1 MNDINFD
8 ELDAAVNSALKGQA
22 SDTNTTDGG
31 PMSSSD
37 NPRTDTPVDRTI
49 IKSQRRGQFM
59 DMVHPS
65 SDMRRSGDASM
76 LPSSRRQSAPLT
88 PLRREVVETETD
100 SPGGVNLS
108 VPTVPL
114 AVTETPPAEEA
125 VEDSPTL
132 VPQPDIEPAT
142 QAMSTE
148 PTESVIQEEA
158 RVEDGQ
164 LVETTESVKP
174 DEPGESS
181 HDSPAEPGISPINDT
196 LDQAETDNE
205 APHAELEP
213 TNPFIEGASIEK
225 RPLGAFAENGIES
238 DVDVEKSEN
247 SVEPEEVKSFGSYD
261 PIDYGQDL
269 AQAAVED
276 EPVAAAENQE
286 EPVAP
291 EDESS
296 NNPEPAAVGVGAL
309 SHSIPQQ
316 YRQQSADDEEDEP
329 AGNVFSAEQ
338 YEAPLPAQKPKSR
351 TALVVILLLFMV
363 LLGVGAAYAI
373 FVLKLL

>member
-8 ELDAAVNSALKGQA
+8 ELDAAVNSALKGQ
-22 SDTNTTDGG
+22 TDN
-31 PMSSSD
+31 SVSAVND
-37 NPRTDTPVDRTI
+37 PVGDAVEPKVNSPADRTI

-114 AVTETPPAEEA
+114 AVTETPPVEEA
-125 VEDSPTL
+125 VEDSPTP

-142 QAMSTE
+142 QAVSTE
-148 PTESVIQEEA
+148 LTEPVIQEEA
-158 RVEDGQ
+158 RVEDGH

-174 DEPGESS
+174 DEPGEYSY
-181 HDSPAEPGISPINDT
+181 DSPAEAGISPANDT
-196 LDQAETDNE
+196 PDQAET
-205 APHAELEP
+205 EP
-213 TNPFIEGASIEK
+213 SNPFIEGASIEK

-296 NNPEPAAVGVGAL
+296 NNPEPAAVGVRAL